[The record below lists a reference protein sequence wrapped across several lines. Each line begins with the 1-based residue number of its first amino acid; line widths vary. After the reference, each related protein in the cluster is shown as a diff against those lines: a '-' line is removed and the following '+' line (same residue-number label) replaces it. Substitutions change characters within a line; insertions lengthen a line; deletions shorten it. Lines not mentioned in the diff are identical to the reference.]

1 MQRHILLL
9 LVMSEAIPLLLL
21 AVFFRV
27 ERTMR
32 QGLEAQSLAAKEED
46 RGSTRYLGLALGL
59 CLLSILVAPALNY
72 FGIAYIG
79 KISFLIAGGSAM
91 IAGLALRITA
101 ALTLGKFYTRT
112 LTRLSDHK
120 LLTHG
125 IYRYVRNPG
134 YLGTLLLF
142 IGAGIAS
149 NNYISMAVCI
159 LLPILAYLYR
169 IHAEETMLRESFG
182 EEFISYK
189 KRSWRLIPFIY

>member
-79 KISFLIAGGSAM
+79 RISFLVLGGCAM
-91 IAGLALRITA
+91 LAGLAIRITA
-101 ALTLGKFYTRT
+101 A
-112 LTRLSDHK
+112 
-120 LLTHG
+120 
-125 IYRYVRNPG
+125 
-134 YLGTLLLF
+134 
-142 IGAGIAS
+142 
-149 NNYISMAVCI
+149 
-159 LLPILAYLYR
+159 
-169 IHAEETMLRESFG
+169 
-182 EEFISYK
+182 
-189 KRSWRLIPFIY
+189 